1 MTMIDVIDEL
11 FEKLNVPKEELARLR
26 LEATGLY
33 VKTAEDKARI
43 TRELTDEE
51 VERFRQLGALYL
63 MAVVVSPEV
72 RQKVKDYV
80 DQQIRNN

>member
-33 VKTAEDKARI
+33 VKTAEDKERI
-43 TRELTDEE
+43 NRELTDEE